1 MDKRNW
7 TYKLVVLESYLDQS
21 FDWVEDAEKNAI
33 TDMAQT
39 GIHSGYTA
47 AQDPAGPNLKVQI
60 SGPGYAHDK
69 AGRRLYESNATV
81 LVDCEYDEYG
91 IATAVTPASGKT
103 RWIAIFVRFTT
114 QYADAIVDGNGV
126 SVYTKEYDDVEFFV
140 RQGTEAV
147 GPTRVALQTEA
158 LLVCDIELTDGMTQI
173 QNADIDLDRR
183 EDWYRELAATLTN
196 LGDMY
201 FGTPLAAIDQ
211 MMQWVDDLQLGTSIG
226 FTGAATWH
234 DTTTIAATTVS
245 TAIEEI
251 VTVLAED
258 TATPGSDKIGSE
270 VYVAGATFTLAQ
282 GSVWDQLQQ
291 ISDAIEVSVQ
301 SNVDENITGQWD
313 FTDFVTIDCTGVI
326 AANALPITC
335 TAKGASPG
343 GLFYGG
349 GTITGGSAGRQGII
363 AIGGLTAT
371 LSGVGGQFSGG
382 SPSASG
388 NGATGSAGYGG
399 DGTSTGDGGAGGYFH
414 GGDEGGVA
422 GVGGDGVQGSGGAND
437 GNGGKFTGDGNGY
450 GALALGAGA
459 VDPTT
464 AAFDGAGLV
473 GIGSTTADGY
483 GLVAIGDGAGIG
495 AYLKGGATASPLFIW
510 PAAKPVSALS
520 VGCIAVSVAGD
531 IQSYRGG
538 DFRYIGCQ
546 AWANV
551 STNGAGAITLDGDLG
566 FASISFPSASVAR
579 LTFDDVF
586 SNTDY
591 SAIATYIGGDTFIA
605 KIYSQNAAY
614 VEIQI
619 FDEGGS
625 TINISTA
632 ATEFN
637 VACFGR

>member
-69 AGRRLYESNATV
+69 VGRRLYESDATV

-126 SVYTKEYDDVEFFV
+126 SVYTKEYEDTEFFV

-211 MMQWVDDLQLGTSIG
+211 AIQWIDVLQTGVGVG

-234 DTTTIAATTVS
+234 DTNTLASTTVS

-258 TATPGSDKIGSE
+258 TATPGADKIGADN
-270 VYVAGATFTLAQ
+270 YVAGATFSLTR
-282 GSVWDQLQQ
+282 GSVWDQLQE
-291 ISDAIEVSVQ
+291 IADAVDVACQ
-301 SNVDENITGQWD
+301 SNADETITGQWD
-313 FTDFVTIDCTGVI
+313 FEDFITVDVTGVV
-326 AANALPITC
+326 AANATPITC
-335 TAKGASPG
+335 TAKGSGPG
-343 GLFYGG
+343 GIFLGG
-349 GTITGGSAGRQGII
+349 GETATGVANEYQGLI
-363 AIGGLTAT
+363 AKGGFTAT
-371 LSGVGGQFSGG
+371 LAGLGGHFLGG
-382 SPSASG
+382 TPSASG
-388 NGATGSAGYGG
+388 NAA
-399 DGTSTGDGGAGGYFH
+399 DGLF
-414 GGDEGGVA
+414 
-422 GVGGDGVQGSGGAND
+422 GVGGDGIGADDGGDGGLFHGGDAPGAGNAGRGITALGGNSSAGPDGTGGHFTGGGAD
-437 GNGGKFTGDGNGY
+437 GFGVQAIRSANGSPLYISSGTDPTMLTGIGCISLSAVGDLRTYFGGKFRN
-450 GALALGAGA
+450 
-459 VDPTT
+459 V
-464 AAFDGAGLV
+464 
-473 GIGSTTADGY
+473 
-483 GLVAIGDGAGIG
+483 
-495 AYLKGGATASPLFIW
+495 
-510 PAAKPVSALS
+510 
-520 VGCIAVSVAGD
+520 
-531 IQSYRGG
+531 
-538 DFRYIGCQ
+538 GCQ

-551 STNGAGAITLDGDLG
+551 TTTGGGGISLVGNLG
-566 FASISFPSASVAR
+566 IASVAISTNAVR
-579 LTFDDVF
+579 LTFDESMVNF
-586 SNTDY
+586 ATSYCTVATAVGNV
-591 SAIATYIGGDTFIA
+591 TYICRVLSQASTYVDVELFDDDGLNIA
-605 KIYSQNAAY
+605 I
-614 VEIQI
+614 
-619 FDEGGS
+619 GS
-625 TINISTA
+625 TAVELNIA
-632 ATEFN
+632 I
-637 VACFGR
+637 FGA